1 MPKSA
6 ILSDSERSRE
16 RAILIP
22 PRIWD
27 ELDSYEKNLQTK
39 FIRAFRLVSKNLGH
53 PSLRVELI
61 KQRPQSLYRVR
72 VDPNYRIHLE
82 LWTHYYLILA
92 VGPHRLQ
99 GIG

>member
-6 ILSDSERSRE
+6 FLSDSERSSE

-22 PRIWD
+22 SRVWD
-27 ELDSYEKNLQTK
+27 ELDSYEKNLQSK
-39 FIRAFRLVSKNLGH
+39 FIRTFRLVSRNLGH
-53 PSLRVELI
+53 PSLVELI
-61 KQRPQSLYRVR
+61 SQGRESFYRVR

-82 LWTHYYLILA
+82 LYDNYYLILA
-92 VGPHRLQ
+92 IGPHRLE